1 MNSKNILLVI
11 QIVLSTLLI
20 ISILLQVRG
29 SGLGTVFGGGGGEF
43 YRSKRGMEKFLYR
56 STIILAILFVA
67 NCIAIA
73 YLYAR

>member
-1 MNSKNILLVI
+1 MHAKSILMIIQIILCILLV
-11 QIVLSTLLI
+11 

-29 SGLGTVFGGGGGEF
+29 SGLGTIFGGAGGEF
-43 YRSKRGMEKFLYR
+43 YRSKRGIEKFLYR

-73 YLYAR
+73 YLYA